1 MNRVEGTII
10 GVVKDFHFASLK
22 EKIKP
27 LIFTYKAAGRQLFV
41 KTTGKNI
48 AAAISDLEEIW
59 KKYNGEHLFR
69 YTFLD
74 KDYDQLYK
82 SEQRIDWLFKFF
94 SGIAVFISCIGLF
107 GLSIY
112 SSLARV
118 KEIGIRKVLGATVS
132 NITAMLSFGFLK
144 LIMISMVVAF
154 PISWFLMQKWLQDYA
169 YRISI
174 PWWIFAVAAV
184 VSIFIA
190 FLTVSFQSIKAAL
203 TNPVKS
209 LRNE

>member
-1 MNRVEGTII
+1 
-10 GVVKDFHFASLK
+10 
-22 EKIKP
+22 
-27 LIFTYKAAGRQLFV
+27 
-41 KTTGKNI
+41 
-48 AAAISDLEEIW
+48 
-59 KKYNGEHLFR
+59 
-69 YTFLD
+69 
-74 KDYDQLYK
+74 
-82 SEQRIDWLFKFF
+82 
-94 SGIAVFISCIGLF
+94 
-107 GLSIY
+107 
-112 SSLARV
+112 V

-144 LIMISMVVAF
+144 LVMISMVIAF

-184 VSIFIA
+184 LSIFIA